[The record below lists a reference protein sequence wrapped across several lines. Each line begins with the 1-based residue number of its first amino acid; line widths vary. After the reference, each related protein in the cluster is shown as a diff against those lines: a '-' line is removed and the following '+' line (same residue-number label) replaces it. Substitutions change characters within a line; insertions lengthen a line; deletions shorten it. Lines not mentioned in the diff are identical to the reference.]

1 MTPTELVLLGAA
13 VLAVAF
19 LYSSVGQAGA
29 SGYIAVMSLFGLA
42 PDVMKPTALTLNILV
57 ATIAA
62 WQFWRAGHFSWAL
75 FWPFALLSVPFAFLG
90 GYLTL
95 PAAIF
100 KTVVGAVLL
109 FSAVGLLTRPAGD
122 EALRPPPRPVSLG
135 LGAAIGLVSGLTGV
149 GGGIFLAPVLL
160 YRRWAPP
167 CAVAAISAPFI
178 LMNSAAALAGVA
190 TAAQPIPRFALV
202 LVGAAAAGGAA
213 GSWLGS
219 HRFSA
224 ATIKRILAVILIVA
238 GARLLLM
245 R

>member
-1 MTPTELVLLGAA
+1 MTPPELVLLGAA
-13 VLAVAF
+13 VLAIAF

-42 PDVMKPTALTLNILV
+42 PDAMKPTALTLNILV
-57 ATIAA
+57 AAIAA

-75 FWPFALLSVPFAFLG
+75 FWPFALLSVPCAFLG

-100 KTVVGAVLL
+100 KAVVGAVLL
-109 FSAVGLLTRPAGD
+109 FSAVGLLVRATADDERGAPA
-122 EALRPPPRPVSLG
+122 RPVSLA
-135 LGAAIGLVSGLTGV
+135 LGAGIGLVSGLTGV
-149 GGGIFLAPVLL
+149 GGGIFLAPILM
-160 YRRWAPP
+160 YRRWAR
-167 CAVAAISAPFI
+167 AGTVAAVSAVFI
-178 LMNSAAALAGVA
+178 LVNSMAALAGVA
-190 TAAQPIPRFALV
+190 SAAQPIPRFALV

-219 HRFSA
+219 HRLSPGA
-224 ATIKRILAVILIVA
+224 IKRVLAVILIVA